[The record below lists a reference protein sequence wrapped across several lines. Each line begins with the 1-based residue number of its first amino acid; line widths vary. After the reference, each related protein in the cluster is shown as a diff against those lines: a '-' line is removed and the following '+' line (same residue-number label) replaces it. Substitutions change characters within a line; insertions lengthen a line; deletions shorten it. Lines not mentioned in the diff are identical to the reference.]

1 MKISIN
7 IRRDIVT
14 VKIAGTV
21 DSRVAGRLYDALVQ
35 CVGGG
40 KQRLIVDLSGVQLM
54 TRAGMRGLVVAARL
68 MKSNRGN
75 MRICGAQKSV
85 EAVLQNLGYNHL
97 FNLDPTHQ
105 DSIDKL
111 CEAPFRKAQDTARV
125 IPFGGAVLPQ
135 PKDQCSIEAEYYR
148 SNPIIWRWEL
158 S

>member
-21 DSRVAGRLYDALVQ
+21 DSHVAGRLYDALVQ
-35 CVGGG
+35 CVGSG
-40 KQRLIVDLSGVQLM
+40 KQKLIIDLSGVQLM

-105 DSIDKL
+105 NSIDNL
-111 CEAPFRKAQDTARV
+111 CEARGRKARDTAKV
-125 IPFGGAVLPQ
+125 IPFGSTILPR
-135 PKDQCSIEAEYYR
+135 PEGQCPIETEYYR
-148 SNPIIWRWEL
+148 SNPVIWRWEL